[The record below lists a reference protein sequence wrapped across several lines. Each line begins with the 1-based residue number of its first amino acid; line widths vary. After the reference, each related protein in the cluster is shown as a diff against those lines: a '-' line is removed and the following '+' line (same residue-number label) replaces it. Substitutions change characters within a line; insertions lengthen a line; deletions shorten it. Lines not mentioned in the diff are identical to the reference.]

1 MTRGGA
7 KRTIPTR
14 YNWMEEFRLEN
25 KDIARVL
32 WETADLMEIAAEDSF
47 RIRSYRNGATAVEGY
62 PERIVDILR
71 DPQRKV
77 TDIPGIGKGLA
88 HVLAE
93 IAERGSCERRD
104 LLLEKFPPTALEFL
118 KIQGLGPK
126 SIALIFEHFR
136 ISTIDE
142 LERLCQE
149 QKLRTLPRMGAK
161 LEEKVL
167 RSIAGYR
174 QRTGRYLLSYAE
186 AVAEELGEVLRQVP
200 GVDAVT
206 PAGSLRRGRETVGDL
221 DLLVTGPS
229 ATDALDKFVAY
240 PRVEEVLGHGENKAS
255 AKVGREG
262 LQVDVRALL
271 PESFGAAMQYFT
283 GSKDHNVAI
292 RLRAVKMG
300 LKLSEYGLFRVADDA
315 RVAGETEE
323 GIYQALGLPWIPPE
337 LRENT
342 GEIEAA
348 EQGRL
353 PELVEL
359 RHMRGDLHMHT
370 TESDGRATLE
380 EMAEAARQRGYQYI
394 AITDHSKA
402 LSMTNGLDE
411 KRVVGFA
418 RRVREINRSGLGI
431 RVFSGIECDILKDG
445 AMDLADDALAE
456 LDLVI
461 GSVHSHMNQESDEMT
476 GRLLRAL
483 ECPYLRIVGHPT
495 GRILLHRDPFPFDF
509 DRVVAE
515 AARRGVSLEI
525 NASPE
530 RLDLDGTLIR
540 TAKTKGAKFTISTD
554 AHHPQQLANMRYGV
568 VTARR
573 GWLGPDDILNTR
585 GADEFARAI
594 QAKS

>member
-1 MTRGGA
+1 
-7 KRTIPTR
+7 
-14 YNWMEEFRLEN
+14 MEESRLEN
-25 KDIARVL
+25 KEIARVL
-32 WETADLMEIAAEDSF
+32 WETADLMEIAGEDSF

-71 DPQRKV
+71 DPERKV

-136 ISTIDE
+136 IGTIDE

-149 QKLRTLPRMGAK
+149 QKLRALPRMGAK

-186 AVAEELGEVLRQVP
+186 GVAAELGELLRQVP

-292 RLRAVKMG
+292 RMRAVKMG

-359 RHMRGDLHMHT
+359 HHIRGDLHMHT

-380 EMAEAARQRGYQYI
+380 EMAEAARERGYQYI

-411 KRVVGFA
+411 KRVVEFA
-418 RRVREINRSGLGI
+418 RRVREINRIGLGI

-445 AMDLADDALAE
+445 AMDLAGDALAE

-461 GSVHSHMNQESDEMT
+461 GSVHSHMNQESGEMT
-476 GRLLRAL
+476 DRLLRAL
-483 ECPYLRIVGHPT
+483 ECPHLRIVGHPT

-509 DRVVAE
+509 ERVVAE
-515 AARRGVSLEI
+515 VARRGVWLEI

-530 RLDLDGTLIR
+530 RLDLHGTLIR
-540 TAKTKGAKFTISTD
+540 TAKAKGAKFTISTD
-554 AHHPQQLANMRYGV
+554 AHHPKHLASMRYGV

-585 GADEFARAI
+585 SADEFARAI
-594 QAKS
+594 QSKS